1 MAARIPNNIY
11 HGNYDNQI
19 QNILA
24 HLQQQE
30 QRQQGQIYNIND
42 LYENEKEPNSRKIP
56 NAPSP
61 KTISNAGGRR
71 RRKTRKQRRTIKRRN
86 RKQ

>member
-11 HGNYDNQI
+11 HDNHHDNQI
-19 QNILA
+19 QQILA

-30 QRQQGQIYNIND
+30 QIDNLNIND
-42 LYENEKEPNSRKIP
+42 LYENENEPNSRKIP
-56 NAPSP
+56 NASFP
-61 KTISNAGGRR
+61 KTTSNAGGRR